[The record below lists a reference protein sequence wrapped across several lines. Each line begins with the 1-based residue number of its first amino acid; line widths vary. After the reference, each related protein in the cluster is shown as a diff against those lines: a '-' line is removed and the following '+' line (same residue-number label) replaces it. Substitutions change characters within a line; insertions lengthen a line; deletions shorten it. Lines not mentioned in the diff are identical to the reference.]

1 MIGISR
7 TARRVIGIR
16 TLLPPVAAIFS
27 PVSCRHA
34 VYDCRSTGVSAA
46 DAATCVAADG
56 RSNPVAMTVIFTLP
70 SIFESTTAP
79 KMMFASSCAASWMIA
94 DASLTSISER
104 SGPPVTLMITP
115 RAPFTDASSRSGL
128 DTAALAAVIAR
139 PSPSANPVPMIASP
153 IPDMIVLT
161 SAKSRLI
168 SQGTR
173 IRSEMPWIA

>member
-1 MIGISR
+1 
-7 TARRVIGIR
+7 
-16 TLLPPVAAIFS
+16 
-27 PVSCRHA
+27 
-34 VYDCRSTGVSAA
+34 
-46 DAATCVAADG
+46 
-56 RSNPVAMTVIFTLP
+56 MTVIFTLP

-168 SQGTR
+168 SPGTR